1 MRIFDLEPMRRTPG
15 AIRRAE
21 ALRDNALA
29 TEFAGVLEYDVAV
42 AFEKL
47 V

>member
-1 MRIFDLEPMRRTPG
+1 VRIFDLEPKRRTPG

-21 ALRDNALA
+21 ALRDDALA
-29 TEFAGVLEYDVAV
+29 TEFAGEYDVAV